1 MRTITQTAPHTFTEA
16 LQKLVSGECVGIRP
30 NTNTNFVV
38 AFRPHWMNQN
48 SPDFMLV
55 WCDSDARSP
64 DAMIRSNQFLE
75 TWFLVVID
83 HRTLNVGPS
92 T

>member
-1 MRTITQTAPHTFTEA
+1 MKTITQTTPYTFHEA
-16 LQKLVSGECVGIRP
+16 LQKLTAGECIGIRP
-30 NTNTNFVV
+30 GANTGYVV
-38 AFRPHWMNQN
+38 AFRPNWMNQQ

-55 WCDSDARSP
+55 WNNSDPRAP

-75 TWFLVVID
+75 TWFLVVVD
-83 HRTLNVGPS
+83 HRTLG